1 MQLENAQIS
10 ELRRHWPVILACFL
24 VAIHAWT
31 YGFYGLS
38 AYVAAFQ
45 RERGWSNAMTSG
57 ATSAFYLVGAVALAR
72 APLWVQR
79 FGPRTVL
86 LGGSLALSLGAAI
99 AANATAPWQLVLGF
113 LILALGWACT
123 SVPALSTVIALWFD
137 TRRGAAM
144 SLALNG
150 ASAAGFT
157 LAPALV
163 WLSDRHGIA
172 LAGTALAFGAL
183 AVVVPAVLL
192 GLARPP
198 PAAAP
203 QPKAA
208 PGTALSTQ
216 REALRSL
223 RFWAIA
229 LPFALIVMA
238 QVGLMVHLV
247 TFLLPTLS
255 AAGAGLAMGL
265 VAACAVIGRLALGT
279 VIDRLDHRRAS
290 AAGAAVQ
297 IAGLALMAALPAEPW
312 ALYAGSV
319 LFGLSVG
326 NNITLPPLQLQRSF
340 TRASFALVVGLYS
353 AIAQLGYAL
362 TPGLLGLIHDTL
374 GGYRPALLAV
384 IAMQATGALILLAQS
399 RRRE

>member
-1 MQLENAQIS
+1 MTPPS
-10 ELRRHWPVILACFL
+10 ELRRHWPVVFACFL

-45 RERGWSNAMTSG
+45 REQGWSNAMTSG

-86 LGGSLALSLGAAI
+86 LGGCAALSLGATI
-99 AANATAPWQLVLGF
+99 AANAIAPWQLVLGF

-137 TRRGAAM
+137 ARRGMAM

-172 LAGTALAFGAL
+172 WAGTTLALAMLAL
-183 AVVVPAVLL
+183 VVPVVLL
-192 GLARPP
+192 ALARPIPALPP
-198 PAAAP
+198 PAPAT
-203 QPKAA
+203 
-208 PGTALSTQ
+208 PGSDLATQ
-216 REALRSL
+216 RDALRSL

-247 TFLLPTLS
+247 TFLLPTLH

-265 VAACAVIGRLALGT
+265 VAACAVIGRVALGT
-279 VIDRLDHRRAS
+279 IIDRTDRRRAS
-290 AAGAAVQ
+290 AAGTAVQ
-297 IAGLALMAALPAEPW
+297 MAGLALMAALPAQPW
-312 ALYAGSV
+312 ALYAGCV

-326 NNITLPPLQLQRSF
+326 NNITLPPLQLQRAF
-340 TRASFALVVGLYS
+340 TRASFALTVGLYS
-353 AIAQLGYAL
+353 AIAQLGYAI
-362 TPGLLGLIHDTL
+362 TPGLLGLIHDTA
-374 GGYRPALLAV
+374 GGYRPVLLAV
-384 IAMQATGALILLAQS
+384 IAMQATGALILLTQS
-399 RRRE
+399 RHPG

>member
-1 MQLENAQIS
+1 MHP
-10 ELRRHWPVILACFL
+10 ELRRSWPVVAACFL

-38 AYVAAFQ
+38 AFVAAFQ
-45 RERGWSNAMTSG
+45 RERGWSSAMTSG
-57 ATSAFYLVGAVALAR
+57 ATSAFYLVGAIALAR

-86 LGGSLALSLGAAI
+86 LSGCICLSLGATI
-99 AANATAPWQLVLGF
+99 AANATAAWHLVLGF
-113 LILALGWACT
+113 LVLALGWACT

-137 TRRGAAM
+137 TRRGLAM

-172 LAGTALAFGAL
+172 FAGTVLALGMLVPLVPIVLLALAGPRQAFA
-183 AVVVPAVLL
+183 PAPV
-192 GLARPP
+192 
-198 PAAAP
+198 
-203 QPKAA
+203 AA
-208 PGTALSTQ
+208 PGTELATQ
-216 REALRSL
+216 GAAMRSR

-247 TFLLPTLS
+247 SLLLPRLHAEG
-255 AAGAGLAMGL
+255 AALALGI
-265 VAACAVIGRLALGT
+265 VAVCAVIGRVALGT
-279 VIDRLDHRRAS
+279 IIDRIDQRRAA

-297 IAGLALMAALPAEPW
+297 MAGLALMWSLPAEPW
-312 ALYAGSV
+312 ALYAGCV

-353 AIAQLGYAL
+353 AVAQLGYAV
-362 TPGLLGLIHDTL
+362 TPGLLGLIHDAT
-374 GGYRPALLAV
+374 GGYQAVLLAV
-384 IAMQATGALILLAQS
+384 IAMQATGALLLLAGRSQQRS
-399 RRRE
+399 T

>member
-1 MQLENAQIS
+1 LTPSA

-38 AYVAAFQ
+38 AFVAAFQ

-57 ATSAFYLVGAVALAR
+57 ATSAFYLVGAIALAR

-86 LGGSLALSLGAAI
+86 LGGSAALSLGATI

-113 LILALGWACT
+113 LVLALGWACT
-123 SVPALSTVIALWFD
+123 SVPALSTVISLWFD

-172 LAGTALAFGAL
+172 LAGTALALGAL
-183 AVVVPAVLL
+183 AIVVPVVLL
-192 GLARPP
+192 ALARPIPRLAPPP
-198 PAAAP
+198 PAT
-203 QPKAA
+203 
-208 PGTALSTQ
+208 PGTDLATQ
-216 REALRSL
+216 RDALRSL

-265 VAACAVIGRLALGT
+265 VAACAVIGRVALGT
-279 VIDRLDHRRAS
+279 IIDRLDHRRAS
-290 AAGAAVQ
+290 AAGTAVQ

-312 ALYAGSV
+312 ALYTGSV

-353 AIAQLGYAL
+353 AIAQLGYAI

-374 GGYRPALLAV
+374 GGYRPVLLAV

-399 RRRE
+399 RTRA